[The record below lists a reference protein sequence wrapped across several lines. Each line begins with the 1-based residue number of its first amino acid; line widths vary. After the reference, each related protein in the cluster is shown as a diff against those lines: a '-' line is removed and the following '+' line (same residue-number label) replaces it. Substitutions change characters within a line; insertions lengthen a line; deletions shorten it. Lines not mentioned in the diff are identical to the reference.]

1 MKIMTRID
9 ETIEKLRRLRLD
21 NMADHLANALDQEKD
36 NNRGFLWLLDY
47 LIETENEARWKR
59 AIENRFRNARLLD
72 KFLLSDFDF
81 KFHPSRQHHRSLIL
95 RLFECDFIQEKKDI
109 IFIGTPGTGKT
120 RLAKTIAYQACLKN
134 NKVLFTTAIDM
145 INQLIAAQADRSLL
159 KKLKYYQAPSLLI
172 CDELGFLSLDEQSSS
187 LFFQVLSARHD
198 RVSTIVTTNLSFGR
212 WGEIFQSTT
221 IAQAIADR
229 LVQNSEIILLEG
241 PSYRQKNK

>member
-1 MKIMTRID
+1 MMQID
-9 ETIEKLRRLRLD
+9 ETISKLRRLRLD
-21 NMADHLANALDQEKD
+21 NMADHLADALDKEKE
-36 NNRGFLWLLDY
+36 NNHGFLWLLDY

-59 AIENRFRNARLLD
+59 AIENRFRSSKLLD
-72 KFLLSDFDF
+72 RFLLSDFDF
-81 KFHPSRQHHRSLIL
+81 KFHASRQNIRSLIL
-95 RLFECDFIQEKKDI
+95 RLLECDFIDEKKDV

-134 NKVLFTTAIDM
+134 KKVLFTTAIDM
-145 INQLIAAQADRSLL
+145 INQLIAAQADRTML
-159 KKLKYYQAPSLLI
+159 KKLKYYQTPSLLL